1 MNGRAPRADLS
12 LAVGDAQALTPQQR
26 RFNQLVRQIE
36 AARAELL
43 AWQEQVPLYA
53 QAHSRRLRP
62 LQAEFNACQREMV
75 FKLDAMLA
83 GPGWAKGQ
91 LQTMRQ
97 LLCSMAGLLIED
109 PASTEADIAALK
121 ALYDKH
127 AATDYDTENRESL
140 EATKEMLESITGF
153 DLGEDM
159 PDTQAG
165 LFTRAQERMHEEARA
180 QAERVQQTAQAREPA
195 RQSAAAKRR
204 EAEAEQAALSLREVY
219 RKLAS
224 ALHPDRVPEGPERA
238 RATASMQRVNQ
249 AHDAKDLL
257 ALFALQL
264 EIEQVDAAHIAR
276 ATAERAQHYN
286 RVLADQLAVLQAQ
299 IQAQE
304 AAFCMDWAS
313 EPHRRPNPHR
323 LGDLLE
329 AEITEMRA
337 TIFEAQRDL
346 RLLDDPV
353 SAKRW
358 LARIRREQASIDSGP
373 PPDFPF

>member
-1 MNGRAPRADLS
+1 MNQRPPRVDMT
-12 LAVGDAQALTPQQR
+12 LAANGAQALTPHQR

-53 QAHSRRLRP
+53 QAHSQRLRP

-75 FKLDAMLA
+75 FKLDTMLA

-97 LLCSMAGLLIED
+97 LLCSVAVLLIED
-109 PASTEADIAALK
+109 RASTEADIAALK

-159 PDTQAG
+159 PDTEAG
-165 LFTRAQERMHEEARA
+165 LFTRAQERMREEARA
-180 QAERVQQTAQAREPA
+180 QAERAQARSPA

-224 ALHPDRVPEGPERA
+224 ALHPDRVPEGPER
-238 RATASMQRVNQ
+238 RRSTVLMQRVNQ

-264 EIEQVDAAHIAR
+264 EIEQVDAEHIAR
-276 ATAERAQHYN
+276 ATTERALHYN
-286 RVLADQLAVLQAQ
+286 RVLADQLAALQAQ

-304 AAFCMDWAS
+304 AAFRMEWTS
-313 EPHRRPNPHR
+313 GPHLRPNPHR
-323 LGDLLE
+323 LGVVLEREVADARAAILE
-329 AEITEMRA
+329 AR
-337 TIFEAQRDL
+337 RDL
-346 RLLDDPV
+346 RLLHDPV
-353 SAKRW
+353 LAKRW
-358 LARIRREQASIDSGP
+358 LVRVRREQASIDRGP
-373 PPDFPF
+373 PLDFWF